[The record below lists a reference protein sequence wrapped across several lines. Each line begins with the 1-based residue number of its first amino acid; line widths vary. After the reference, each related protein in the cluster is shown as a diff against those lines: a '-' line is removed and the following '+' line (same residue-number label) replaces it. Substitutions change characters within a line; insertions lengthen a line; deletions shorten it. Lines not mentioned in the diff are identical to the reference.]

1 MIGVAIPQMLRKTDA
16 DQGKHGGGAGS
27 SGLVARAR

>member
-16 DQGKHGGGAGS
+16 DQGKHGPGRAHP
-27 SGLVARAR
+27 GLKAWVA